1 MTRSRVATVVVA
13 VAASST
19 VLAYL
24 LLRLPGW
31 EAVAVVGATLLP
43 AGLVLYGGGLRRAS
57 AEVRRKQDEVVAQR
71 DIALR
76 EVQRSTETN
85 IELQRANAAMGDRVA
100 ELTALNEI
108 SVALSTTLDMDE
120 LIDRAL
126 QAVVTHLRFDR
137 ALVLLA
143 DDERGVLAGGRA
155 VGGAPDM
162 VERIAT
168 LELPL
173 DLAESQLVALYHA
186 DGPLLFRDVDQD
198 AHEPNRALAKAL
210 GVTSFVG
217 TPIMTTTRAVG
228 VLAVDN
234 RSTGRQVG
242 PSDGPLLYTLGN
254 LLGAAIENARLYAE
268 ARRDERM
275 LDAFREIAIAI
286 LSGTGSDEALALI
299 ARRAM
304 ELVEA
309 DLATVAALDPV
320 GRLTLRVAEGAH
332 AEELRGATFPPK
344 GSISGEAIRSG
355 RAIVVPDATRDARAY
370 QPVVKLGNM
379 GPMILVPLSQ
389 HGRAIGTLNAAR
401 ERGGRAFS
409 QEDVELLQR
418 FADQAAIALQYA
430 RAQREAQRVAVL
442 EDRERIAK
450 ELHDGVIQAL
460 FAVGM
465 GLQGTALMSPDAD
478 HAARVEGAVA
488 ELDRVIRDLR
498 NYIFGLRPGI
508 LADRQLDQA
517 LRQTAREFEDRSGV
531 VTVVDIDELI
541 ASELA
546 STAADVIQ
554 AAREALSNVGRHAEA
569 TTCRLSLH
577 REEDSAVLEVD
588 DDGRGF
594 DPETTRRGD
603 GLTNLEERA
612 EEMGGKIS
620 IESAPDQGTMVRIL
634 IPL

>member
-268 ARRDERM
+268 VEAQKDVLEERVSQRT
-275 LDAFREIAIAI
+275 AQ
-286 LSGTGSDEALALI
+286 LAE
-299 ARRAM
+299 AM
-304 ELVEA
+304 EEAQAARAQAEAATASKSAFLASVSHELRTPLTSIIGFTRIIQKRMSEVIEPAVTADDPKIERALRQVDGNLVIMAEEG
-309 DLATVAALDPV
+309 DRLATLINDVLDLSKIEAGRIEWKMAPLDVGEVVARAAAATSALFEQSPV
-320 GRLTLRVAEGAH
+320 SFRLAVEPDLPTVVGDRDRLIQVVINLISNAVKFTREGH
-332 AEELRGATFPPK
+332 VTCR
-344 GSISGEAIRSG
+344 
-355 RAIVVPDATRDARAY
+355 ATRDGDEIIISVADTGVGIAPEDRATVFEEFR
-370 QPVVKLGNM
+370 QVGDTLPDTPAGTGLGLPISRQIVEHHGGRIWLESAVGAGSTFSFSLPPAALPDEPRVDNPRVDERPVDTQAPVVG
-379 GPMILVPLSQ
+379 
-389 HGRAIGTLNAAR
+389 
-401 ERGGRAFS
+401 
-409 QEDVELLQR
+409 
-418 FADQAAIALQYA
+418 
-430 RAQREAQRVAVL
+430 
-442 EDRERIAK
+442 
-450 ELHDGVIQAL
+450 
-460 FAVGM
+460 
-465 GLQGTALMSPDAD
+465 
-478 HAARVEGAVA
+478 
-488 ELDRVIRDLR
+488 
-498 NYIFGLRPGI
+498 
-508 LADRQLDQA
+508 
-517 LRQTAREFEDRSGV
+517 
-531 VTVVDIDELI
+531 
-541 ASELA
+541 
-546 STAADVIQ
+546 
-554 AAREALSNVGRHAEA
+554 
-569 TTCRLSLH
+569 
-577 REEDSAVLEVD
+577 
-588 DDGRGF
+588 
-594 DPETTRRGD
+594 
-603 GLTNLEERA
+603 
-612 EEMGGKIS
+612 
-620 IESAPDQGTMVRIL
+620 APDGEARRT
-634 IPL
+634 

>member
-268 ARRDERM
+268 VEAQKDVLEERVSQRT
-275 LDAFREIAIAI
+275 AQ
-286 LSGTGSDEALALI
+286 LAE
-299 ARRAM
+299 AM
-304 ELVEA
+304 EEAQAARAQAEAATASKSAFLASVSHELRTPLTSIIGFTRIIQKRMSEVIEPAVTADDPKVERALRQVDGNLVIM
-309 DLATVAALDPV
+309 
-320 GRLTLRVAEGAH
+320 
-332 AEELRGATFPPK
+332 AEEGDRLAMLINDVLDLSKIEAGRIDWKMAPLEV
-344 GSISGEAIRSG
+344 GE
-355 RAIVVPDATRDARAY
+355 VVARA
-370 QPVVKLGNM
+370 VKLG
-379 GPMILVPLSQ
+379 
-389 HGRAIGTLNAAR
+389 
-401 ERGGRAFS
+401 
-409 QEDVELLQR
+409 
-418 FADQAAIALQYA
+418 YA
-430 RAQREAQRVAVL
+430 W
-442 EDRERIAK
+442 
-450 ELHDGVIQAL
+450 
-460 FAVGM
+460 
-465 GLQGTALMSPDAD
+465 
-478 HAARVEGAVA
+478 
-488 ELDRVIRDLR
+488 
-498 NYIFGLRPGI
+498 
-508 LADRQLDQA
+508 
-517 LRQTAREFEDRSGV
+517 
-531 VTVVDIDELI
+531 LI
-541 ASELA
+541 
-546 STAADVIQ
+546 
-554 AAREALSNVGRHAEA
+554 
-569 TTCRLSLH
+569 
-577 REEDSAVLEVD
+577 
-588 DDGRGF
+588 
-594 DPETTRRGD
+594 
-603 GLTNLEERA
+603 
-612 EEMGGKIS
+612 
-620 IESAPDQGTMVRIL
+620 
-634 IPL
+634 

>member
-268 ARRDERM
+268 VEAQKDVLEERVSQRT
-275 LDAFREIAIAI
+275 AQ
-286 LSGTGSDEALALI
+286 LAE
-299 ARRAM
+299 AM
-304 ELVEA
+304 EEAQAARAQAEAATASKSAFLASVSHELRTPLTSIIGFTRIIQKRMSEVIEPAVTADDPKIERALRQVDGNLVIMAEEG
-309 DLATVAALDPV
+309 DRLATLINDVLDLSKIEAGRIEWKMAPLDVGEVVARAAAATSALFEQSPV
-320 GRLTLRVAEGAH
+320 SFRLAVEPDLPTVVGDRDRLIQVVINLISNAVKFTREGH
-332 AEELRGATFPPK
+332 VTCR
-344 GSISGEAIRSG
+344 
-355 RAIVVPDATRDARAY
+355 ATRDGDEIIISVADTGVGIAPEDRATVFEEFRQVGDTLPDTPAGTGLGLPISRQIVEY
-370 QPVVKLGNM
+370 HGGRIWLESAVGAGSTFSFSLPPAALPDEPRVDEPRGDEPRVDNPRVDERPVDTQAPVVG
-379 GPMILVPLSQ
+379 
-389 HGRAIGTLNAAR
+389 
-401 ERGGRAFS
+401 
-409 QEDVELLQR
+409 
-418 FADQAAIALQYA
+418 
-430 RAQREAQRVAVL
+430 
-442 EDRERIAK
+442 
-450 ELHDGVIQAL
+450 
-460 FAVGM
+460 
-465 GLQGTALMSPDAD
+465 
-478 HAARVEGAVA
+478 
-488 ELDRVIRDLR
+488 
-498 NYIFGLRPGI
+498 
-508 LADRQLDQA
+508 
-517 LRQTAREFEDRSGV
+517 
-531 VTVVDIDELI
+531 
-541 ASELA
+541 
-546 STAADVIQ
+546 
-554 AAREALSNVGRHAEA
+554 
-569 TTCRLSLH
+569 
-577 REEDSAVLEVD
+577 
-588 DDGRGF
+588 
-594 DPETTRRGD
+594 
-603 GLTNLEERA
+603 
-612 EEMGGKIS
+612 
-620 IESAPDQGTMVRIL
+620 APDGEASRT
-634 IPL
+634 

>member
-268 ARRDERM
+268 VEAQKDVLEERVSQRT
-275 LDAFREIAIAI
+275 AQ
-286 LSGTGSDEALALI
+286 LAE
-299 ARRAM
+299 AM
-304 ELVEA
+304 EEAQAARAQAEAATASKSAFLASVSHELRTPLTSIIGFTRIIQKRMSEVIEPAVTADDPKVERALRQVDGNLVIMAEEG
-309 DLATVAALDPV
+309 DRLATLINDVLDLSKIEAGRIEWKMAPLDVGEVVARAAAATSALFEQSPV
-320 GRLTLRVAEGAH
+320 SFRLAVEPDLPTVVGDRDRLIQVVINLISNAVKFTREGH
-332 AEELRGATFPPK
+332 VTCR
-344 GSISGEAIRSG
+344 
-355 RAIVVPDATRDARAY
+355 ATRDGDEIIISVADTGVGIAPEDQATVFEEFRQVGDTLPDTPAGTGLGLPISR
-370 QPVVKLGNM
+370 QIVEHHRGRIWLESAVGAGSTFSFSLPPAALPDEPRVDNPRVDEPRVDEPRVDNPRVDERPVDTQAPVVG
-379 GPMILVPLSQ
+379 
-389 HGRAIGTLNAAR
+389 
-401 ERGGRAFS
+401 
-409 QEDVELLQR
+409 
-418 FADQAAIALQYA
+418 
-430 RAQREAQRVAVL
+430 
-442 EDRERIAK
+442 
-450 ELHDGVIQAL
+450 
-460 FAVGM
+460 
-465 GLQGTALMSPDAD
+465 
-478 HAARVEGAVA
+478 
-488 ELDRVIRDLR
+488 
-498 NYIFGLRPGI
+498 
-508 LADRQLDQA
+508 
-517 LRQTAREFEDRSGV
+517 
-531 VTVVDIDELI
+531 
-541 ASELA
+541 
-546 STAADVIQ
+546 
-554 AAREALSNVGRHAEA
+554 
-569 TTCRLSLH
+569 
-577 REEDSAVLEVD
+577 
-588 DDGRGF
+588 
-594 DPETTRRGD
+594 
-603 GLTNLEERA
+603 
-612 EEMGGKIS
+612 
-620 IESAPDQGTMVRIL
+620 APDGEARRT
-634 IPL
+634 

>member
-268 ARRDERM
+268 VEAQKDVLEERVSQRT
-275 LDAFREIAIAI
+275 AQ
-286 LSGTGSDEALALI
+286 LAE
-299 ARRAM
+299 AM
-304 ELVEA
+304 EEAQAARAQAEAATASKSAFLASVSHELRTPLTSIIGFTRIIQKRMSEVIEPAVTADDPKIERALRQVDGNLVIMAEEG
-309 DLATVAALDPV
+309 DRLATLINDVLDLSKIEAGRIEWKMAPLDVGEVVARAAAATSALFEQSPV
-320 GRLTLRVAEGAH
+320 SFRLAVEPDLPTVVGDRDRLIQVVINLISNAVKFTREGH
-332 AEELRGATFPPK
+332 VTCR
-344 GSISGEAIRSG
+344 
-355 RAIVVPDATRDARAY
+355 ATRDGDEIIISVADTGVGIAPEDQATVFEEFRQVGDTLPDTPAGTGLGLPISR
-370 QPVVKLGNM
+370 QIVEHHGGRIWLESAVGAGSTFSFSLPPAALPDEPRVDNPRVDERPVDTQAPVVG
-379 GPMILVPLSQ
+379 
-389 HGRAIGTLNAAR
+389 
-401 ERGGRAFS
+401 
-409 QEDVELLQR
+409 
-418 FADQAAIALQYA
+418 
-430 RAQREAQRVAVL
+430 
-442 EDRERIAK
+442 
-450 ELHDGVIQAL
+450 
-460 FAVGM
+460 
-465 GLQGTALMSPDAD
+465 
-478 HAARVEGAVA
+478 
-488 ELDRVIRDLR
+488 
-498 NYIFGLRPGI
+498 
-508 LADRQLDQA
+508 
-517 LRQTAREFEDRSGV
+517 
-531 VTVVDIDELI
+531 
-541 ASELA
+541 
-546 STAADVIQ
+546 
-554 AAREALSNVGRHAEA
+554 
-569 TTCRLSLH
+569 
-577 REEDSAVLEVD
+577 
-588 DDGRGF
+588 
-594 DPETTRRGD
+594 
-603 GLTNLEERA
+603 
-612 EEMGGKIS
+612 
-620 IESAPDQGTMVRIL
+620 APDGEARRT
-634 IPL
+634 